1 MGTTQQRVADGGV
14 AAGRAAR
21 SAGARGVAPRVL
33 LVSSSGGVLTDLL
46 GMRAFWERLDRRW
59 VAVSAA
65 DTRELLAAES
75 VDWADDVTPSHPGQM
90 AGAVLAAGRDLRR
103 RPVDLVVS
111 AGTAVAVPYFVA
123 ARRLGVNSWWVETC
137 NLVGAPGRAARVCAQ
152 LATRTLVQREDLLV
166 DRHRSV
172 VVGELS

>member
-1 MGTTQQRVADGGV
+1 MGTRQQRVADGGV

-90 AGAVLAAGRDLRR
+90 AGAILPQDVTCAGARSIWSCRR
-103 RPVDLVVS
+103 EPRSPCR
-111 AGTAVAVPYFVA
+111 T
-123 ARRLGVNSWWVETC
+123 SW
-137 NLVGAPGRAARVCAQ
+137 
-152 LATRTLVQREDLLV
+152 LLV
-166 DRHRSV
+166 AWV
-172 VVGELS
+172 